1 MSITLFILL
10 PLRVFE
16 CCSIGQ
22 MYVCIKK
29 KYMLYAFIY
38 SGLCLTVKPFNA
50 IRCAHTYIYTK
61 IFIRMR
67 QKNTTHLT
75 KSGRRSNTFGCAC
88 FNVFDG
94 DMTTVHANTSS
105 VDNSMGCEG
114 VLSSGVYK
122 IVINMEILL
131 THTYHIKIF
140 IL

>member
-10 PLRVFE
+10 PLSVWNFVRSAF
-16 CCSIGQ
+16 CICI
-22 MYVCIKK
+22 CIKQNIL
-29 KYMLYAFIY
+29 LYSY
-38 SGLCLTVKPFNA
+38 SGLCLAVKPFNA
-50 IRCAHTYIYTK
+50 TRYTQIVQYEWDRK
-61 IFIRMR
+61 M
-67 QKNTTHLT
+67 KTHLT

-114 VLSSGVYK
+114 VLSSRVYK
-122 IVINMEILL
+122 IIINMEILL
-131 THTYHIKIF
+131 THTYHIE